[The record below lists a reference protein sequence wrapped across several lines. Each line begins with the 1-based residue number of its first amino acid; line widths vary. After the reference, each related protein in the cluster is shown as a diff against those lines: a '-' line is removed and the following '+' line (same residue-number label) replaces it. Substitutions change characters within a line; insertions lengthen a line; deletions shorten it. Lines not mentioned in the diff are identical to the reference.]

1 MNLFIDAF
9 AWIFNPDNWV
19 AGARSPLPIQDR
31 IAEHL
36 LYTLI
41 AVVIAAAI
49 ALPVGLYIGHTGR
62 GRQFVIAFTGSMR
75 ALPALGVVFF
85 LTMVLGSVVRGASGV
100 FWGTMIALI
109 ILAIPSILAGAYAGL
124 ESVSRQTI
132 DAARAN
138 GMTEMQILLRVEIPL
153 ALSLII
159 GGLRAGTLQ
168 VIATAVIASY
178 AGLGGLGRIISS
190 GIGLN
195 DYDRILGG
203 AILVTALALVVDALF
218 AIVQR
223 LTRVPGIG
231 NVATGVEN
239 KKLRRRATRSATA
252 VETPIREG
260 NFTA

>member
-9 AWIFNPDNWV
+9 AWLFDPANWQP
-19 AGARSPLPIQDR
+19 GSQSPLPLQDR

-36 LYTLI
+36 LYTFL
-41 AVVIAAAI
+41 AVAIAALI
-49 ALPVGLYIGHTGR
+49 ALPAGFYIGHTGR
-62 GRQFVIAFTGSMR
+62 GRQFVISFTGAMR
-75 ALPALGVVFF
+75 ALPTLGVLFF
-85 LTMVLGSVVRGASGV
+85 LTMVLGSMVRGTAGV
-100 FWGTMIALI
+100 FWGTMIALV

-138 GMTEMQILLRVEIPL
+138 GMTEMQILTRVEIPL
-153 ALSLII
+153 ALPLII
-159 GGLRAGTLQ
+159 GGLRSGVLQ

-178 AGLGGLGRIISS
+178 AGLGGIGRVISS

-203 AILVTALALVVDALF
+203 AILVTVVALVIDGAF

-223 LTRVPGIG
+223 LTRVPGAG
-231 NVATGVEN
+231 NHAVRAKET
-239 KKLRRRATRSATA
+239 KLRRRATRSSAA

-260 NFTA
+260 NVTA